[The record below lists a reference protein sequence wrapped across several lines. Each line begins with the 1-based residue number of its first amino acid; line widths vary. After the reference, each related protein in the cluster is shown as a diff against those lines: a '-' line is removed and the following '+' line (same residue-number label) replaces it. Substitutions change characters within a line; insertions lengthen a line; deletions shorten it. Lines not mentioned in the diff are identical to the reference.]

1 VVVADSSLF
10 VPDSSLFPVAGVHE
24 TRPSGNAPQENRLF
38 FDSTFRYPAMRL
50 HHFALA
56 LACSLGLVGLATAG
70 TVYEVNTVGATTVGS
85 KNNGGVFIGQS
96 FNSGTNTLLTAAT
109 LQINRNGL
117 ATANFTL
124 TLHQTTGVAGDYM
137 MTGPALGSLTMSNA
151 ALSETEQDFYP
162 FSGLNW
168 PLTPNTVYMIGINS
182 ENTATVKWTLNQS
195 AVQTGST
202 GFITG
207 YSGYNAQKGGGDDNG
222 LHGAT
227 ISAVPEPPT
236 VALAAM
242 AGIATWLVRF
252 RKRSAPTDG

>member
-1 VVVADSSLF
+1 
-10 VPDSSLFPVAGVHE
+10 
-24 TRPSGNAPQENRLF
+24 
-38 FDSTFRYPAMRL
+38 MRL
-50 HHFALA
+50 HHLAFA
-56 LACSLGLVGLATAG
+56 LACSLGLAGLATAG
-70 TVYEVNTVGATTVGS
+70 TVYEVTTAGATTIGS
-85 KNNGGVFIGQS
+85 KDNDVFIGQS

-109 LQINRNGL
+109 LEINRNGL
-117 ATANFTL
+117 ATGNFTL
-124 TLHQTTGVAGDYM
+124 NLHLTNGASGAYLITGSSLA
-137 MTGPALGSLTMSNA
+137 SLTLSNA
-151 ALSETEQDFYP
+151 VLSEDTQTFYTFP
-162 FSGLNW
+162 NLNW
-168 PLTPNTVYMIGINS
+168 VLTPNTVYMLGINGES
-182 ENTATVKWTLNQS
+182 TATVKWNLNQS
-195 AVQTGST
+195 ATQSGST

>member
-1 VVVADSSLF
+1 
-10 VPDSSLFPVAGVHE
+10 
-24 TRPSGNAPQENRLF
+24 
-38 FDSTFRYPAMRL
+38 MRL

-70 TVYEVNTVGATTVGS
+70 TVYEVNTTGATETGS
-85 KNNGGVFIGQS
+85 KNNDVYIGQS
-96 FNSGTNTLLTAAT
+96 FNSGSNSLLTAAT
-109 LQINRNGL
+109 LQINSGTF
-117 ATANFTL
+117 AIGNFTL
-124 TLHQTTGVAGDYM
+124 NLHATTGSPGAYFKDGS
-137 MTGPALGSLTMSNA
+137 TLASLTLSNNV
-151 ALSETEQDFYP
+151 LSTSNGAFYT
-162 FSGLNW
+162 FSNLNW
-168 PLTPNTVYMIGINS
+168 AMQPNTVYMLGIAS
-182 ENTATVKWTLNQS
+182 ESTPTVRWTLNQS
-195 AVQTGST
+195 ATKNNST

-207 YSGYNAQKGGGDDNG
+207 YQGYNAQEGSNVDNG

>member
-1 VVVADSSLF
+1 
-10 VPDSSLFPVAGVHE
+10 
-24 TRPSGNAPQENRLF
+24 
-38 FDSTFRYPAMRL
+38 MRL
-50 HHFALA
+50 HHLAFALA
-56 LACSLGLVGLATAG
+56 CFHGVTGLVSAG
-70 TVYEVNTVGATTVGS
+70 TVYEVNTIGATTVGS
-85 KNNGGVFIGQS
+85 KNNSGVFIGQS

-109 LQINRNGL
+109 LQINRSGL

-124 TLHQTTGVAGDYM
+124 TLHQATGVAGDYTM
-137 MTGPALGSLTMSNA
+137 AGPALGSLTMSNA

-182 ENTATVKWTLNQS
+182 ESTATVKWTLNQS

-207 YSGYNAQKGGGDDNG
+207 YSGYNAQKGGGIDNG

-227 ISAVPEPPT
+227 ISAVPEPQT
-236 VALAAM
+236 FALAAI
-242 AGIATWLVRF
+242 AGVAAMLVRF
-252 RKRSAPTDG
+252 RKRLAPTDG